1 MNVIMGNMERRETW
15 AEALVLGLVALAL
28 LAGWALRG
36 YAVWRTS
43 LFAGET
49 LSVSY
54 TYGWTLSEQGGTV
67 RFRDMRSGGIPA
79 EFAVRAVQIVGIT
92 SITQTLAFEGDAMI
106 LSRAAEMPAYRV
118 LESDSHFQVQG
129 QPALRI
135 SYAFVHDDPNA
146 FQQHLPVI
154 MLGEDVL
161 TYQREHLIVFSLQA
175 PEADYSAAQRR
186 FYALVES
193 ARIR

>member
-1 MNVIMGNMERRETW
+1 MNAIMGNTERRETW

-28 LAGWALRG
+28 LAGWALRDYVG
-36 YAVWRTS
+36 RRTL

-49 LSVSY
+49 FSVSY
-54 TYGWTLSEQGGTV
+54 PYGWTLSKQGETV

-79 EFAVRAVQIVGIT
+79 EFAVRTMQIAGIT

-118 LESDSHFQVQG
+118 LESDNRFQVQG

-135 SYAFVHDDPNA
+135 AYAFVHDDPNA
-146 FQQHLPVI
+146 FQQHLPVV
-154 MLGEDVL
+154 MRGEDVL
-161 TYQREHLIVFSLQA
+161 TYQGERLVVFSLQA
-175 PEADYSAAQRR
+175 TEADYATAQRR
-186 FYALVES
+186 FYAFVES
-193 ARIR
+193 AWAR